1 MYTVGNE
8 NGNMYTPTSG
18 QYYNPGNTTPVSY
31 TQVLYQLL
39 IYSKLPTMPG
49 METADNPCKSQK
61 QQSLTQKYVETKFI
75 YSEELY
81 Y

>member
-49 METADNPCKSQK
+49 METADNLSKR
-61 QQSLTQKYVETKFI
+61 QSLTQKYVEIKFI
-75 YSEELY
+75 YSEELHY
-81 Y
+81 